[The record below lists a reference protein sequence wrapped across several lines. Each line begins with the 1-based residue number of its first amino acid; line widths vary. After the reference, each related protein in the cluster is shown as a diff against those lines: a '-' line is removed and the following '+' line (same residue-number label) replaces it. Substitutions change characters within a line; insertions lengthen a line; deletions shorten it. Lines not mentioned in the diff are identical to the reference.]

1 MHCEIAMRDPAR
13 ELRAARSLHR
23 WLRRAALSAIP
34 IAGLA
39 GCGSDCNRPDY
50 DQSAIVDAGVPWPSG
65 TQHSASE
72 CSPYCDNPLD
82 FRHHDPC
89 STSEITGCQV
99 SSQTTVVCHIHY
111 TWCYQGQCGRL
122 PAGLLPDEK
131 CGQPSLAAAYLANA
145 ARLEGAALFAFRAVE
160 RELIAHGAPADL
172 IARARSAQRDE
183 ERHHTAM
190 SGLARRY
197 GAPVGA
203 VEVEDV
209 AVRPLVEVALEN
221 AVEGC
226 VRETYGA
233 AVAAFQGE
241 CAGDRAVR
249 RAMRSIARDEAE
261 HAALGWAI
269 DGWALGLLRPRE
281 RARVEAARQEALE
294 QLRAQTTRASNAPE
308 LSTALGLPDAA
319 ASARLFTALAPLW
332 SQRRFST

>member
-1 MHCEIAMRDPAR
+1 MRDPFQ
-13 ELRAARSLHR
+13 ELGAARSLHR

-72 CSPYCDNPLD
+72 CSPYCGTGY
-82 FRHHDPC
+82 HDPC
-89 STSEITGCQV
+89 YTTASTGCQA
-99 SSQTTVVCHIHY
+99 SSQTTVLCHYHY
-111 TWCYQGQCGRL
+111 T
-122 PAGLLPDEK
+122 LLPDEK

-145 ARLEGAALFAFRAVE
+145 ARLEGAAVFAFRAVE
-160 RELIAHGAPADL
+160 RELIAHGAPAHL
-172 IARARSAQRDE
+172 VLRARSAQRDE
-183 ERHHTAM
+183 ERHHAAM
-190 SGLARRY
+190 SGLAQRY
-197 GAPVGA
+197 GAQVGA
-203 VEVEDV
+203 VAVEDA
-209 AVRPLVEVALEN
+209 AVRSLVEVALEN

-261 HAALGWAI
+261 HGALGWAI
-269 DGWALGLLRPRE
+269 DRWAFGRLRPGE
-281 RARVEAARQEALE
+281 RARVEAPRRRRSSSFARRRGILL
-294 QLRAQTTRASNAPE
+294 LRS
-308 LSTALGLPDAA
+308 
-319 ASARLFTALAPLW
+319 
-332 SQRRFST
+332 